1 MLTSVKRLGSARDIK
16 IVGRRKVYKNSRFLG
31 RGEVKMWIQREDVRV
46 RVLNALYWD
55 LAVPRD
61 RLNVD
66 VENGWVTVSGM
77 VDLPYQRSCAEFD
90 AKSVPGVVGVT
101 NLIRLA
107 DARRTKPKPEE
118 RTQIHH

>member
-1 MLTSVKRLGSARDIK
+1 
-16 IVGRRKVYKNSRFLG
+16 
-31 RGEVKMWIQREDVRV
+31 MWIQREDVRV

-66 VENGWVTVSGM
+66 IENGWVTVSGM

-107 DARRTKPKPEE
+107 VARRTQPQPEE

>member
-1 MLTSVKRLGSARDIK
+1 MRLQS
-16 IVGRRKVYKNSRFLG
+16 
-31 RGEVKMWIQREDVRV
+31 EDVRV

-66 VENGWVTVSGM
+66 VENGWVTVSGL
-77 VDLPYQRSCAEFD
+77 VELAYQRSCAESD

-101 NLIRLA
+101 NRIRLA
-107 DARRTKPKPEE
+107 ETQRTKSQPEE
-118 RTQIHH
+118 LAQTHH

>member
-1 MLTSVKRLGSARDIK
+1 MRLQS
-16 IVGRRKVYKNSRFLG
+16 
-31 RGEVKMWIQREDVRV
+31 EDVRV

-66 VENGWVTVSGM
+66 VENGWVTVSGL
-77 VDLPYQRSCAEFD
+77 VDLPYQRSCAESD

-107 DARRTKPKPEE
+107 DAQRASRNPKMA
-118 RTQIHH
+118 QSHH

>member
-1 MLTSVKRLGSARDIK
+1 MRLVS
-16 IVGRRKVYKNSRFLG
+16 
-31 RGEVKMWIQREDVRV
+31 EDLRM
-46 RVLNALYWD
+46 RVLNALHWD

-66 VENGWVTVSGM
+66 VENGWVTVSGL
-77 VDLPYQRSCAEFD
+77 VDLPYQRTCAESD

-107 DARRTKPKPEE
+107 EAQAMKPRPEE
-118 RTQIHH
+118 MAQSQH

>member
-1 MLTSVKRLGSARDIK
+1 
-16 IVGRRKVYKNSRFLG
+16 
-31 RGEVKMWIQREDVRV
+31 MWMQREDVRV

-55 LAVPRD
+55 LAVPRH

-77 VDLPYQRSCAEFD
+77 VDLPYQRTCAESD
-90 AKSVPGVVGVT
+90 ARSVPGVVGVT

-107 DARRTKPKPEE
+107 DAQRTMPQSEE
-118 RTQIHH
+118 RVQIHH

>member
-1 MLTSVKRLGSARDIK
+1 
-16 IVGRRKVYKNSRFLG
+16 
-31 RGEVKMWIQREDVRV
+31 MWMQREDVRV

-61 RLNVD
+61 RLIVD

-77 VDLPYQRSCAEFD
+77 VDLPYQRSCAESD

-107 DARRTKPKPEE
+107 DARGTTPQPEE
-118 RTQIHH
+118 KAQIHH